1 MAILFI
7 ILDMNISV
15 LIHSSPFVVGQTSG
29 VISCSF
35 QRNSTSNNQN
45 ITWSKNGAILYDPA
59 VVAINTSC
67 NGELHCESNLTL
79 HVVNI
84 LSKGK
89 FEKKYLSFFFHLEY

>member
-1 MAILFI
+1 
-7 ILDMNISV
+7 MNISV
-15 LIHSSPFVVGQTSG
+15 SIRSSPFVVGQTSG

-45 ITWSKNGAILYDPA
+45 ITWSKNGATLYNPE

-79 HVVNI
+79 HEVNI

-89 FEKKYLSFFFHLEY
+89 IVKKILKFFYHYEY

>member
-1 MAILFI
+1 
-7 ILDMNISV
+7 MNISV
-15 LIHSSPFVVGQTSG
+15 SIRSSPFVVGQTSG

-45 ITWSKNGAILYDPA
+45 ITWSKNGATLYDPE
-59 VVAINTSC
+59 VVAINNSC

-79 HVVNI
+79 HEVNI

-89 FEKKYLSFFFHLEY
+89 MVKKILKFFYHYEY